1 MSCLSFSDLEA
12 HAPTLRKHTLMTE
25 YDSEQEELFHQ
36 RHPHLIQCADTFY
49 HYTFYDADGSP
60 FQAKPDFYHPTL
72 ECWIEFK
79 CHQLNNKKTKQ
90 LADESH
96 QKQINY
102 KGRDCIKYQLDNG
115 WNHSLFKQAK
125 VQSSLKAMGKL
136 MIVIFKDGTKLTT
149 TSKNKM
155 KQQGLEWIYESDL
168 A

>member
-1 MSCLSFSDLEA
+1 
-12 HAPTLRKHTLMTE
+12 MTE
-25 YDSEQEELFHQ
+25 YDSTEEELFHQ
-36 RHPHLIQCADTFY
+36 RHPHLIQCSDNFY
-49 HYTFYDADGSP
+49 SYTFHDIDGAP
-60 FQAKPDFYHPTL
+60 FKAKPDFYHPEL

-102 KGRDCIKYQLDNG
+102 KGRDCTKYQLDHA

-125 VQSSLKAMGKL
+125 VQSSLRAVNKR
-136 MIVIFKDGTKLTT
+136 MIVVFKDGTKLTT
-149 TSKNKM
+149 TSINKM
-155 KQQGLEWIYESDL
+155 KQQGIEWIFESDL